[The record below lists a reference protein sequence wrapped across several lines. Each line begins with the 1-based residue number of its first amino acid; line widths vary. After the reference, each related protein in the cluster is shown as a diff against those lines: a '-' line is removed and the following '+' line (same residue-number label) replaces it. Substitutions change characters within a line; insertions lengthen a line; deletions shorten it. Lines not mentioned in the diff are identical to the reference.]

1 MADSSREKAIVQLLE
16 ERGYISVQELSKC
29 LYVSQPTVRRAL
41 TDLEREGIVQ
51 RSHGGVTLASNG
63 LAKPMSFRAE
73 SMQREKRSIARAAV
87 DMVDNGNVIF
97 LDTSTTAR
105 YLINY
110 LRNKRNITVITNS
123 LPALTLLQNNNI
135 TAKCTGGDLNDESQG
150 FVGHHAEQYISDIYA
165 DVFFFSTPCISS
177 TGRISDYSEQ
187 ETYIRKLMLKNSKNK
202 VFLFHSAKFNQNA
215 TFTIC
220 DLHEVDYLISNMDL
234 PSKFPDRVKTV
245 KAILSKDA
253 DESVYV
259 VSTRM
264 DKHANE

>member
-110 LRNKRNITVITNS
+110 LRNKRNIAGGVPEETV
-123 LPALTLLQNNNI
+123 
-135 TAKCTGGDLNDESQG
+135 GG
-150 FVGHHAEQYISDIYA
+150 F
-165 DVFFFSTPCISS
+165 
-177 TGRISDYSEQ
+177 
-187 ETYIRKLMLKNSKNK
+187 IRKCKGVRKWTA
-202 VFLFHSAKFNQNA
+202 AKPAAAPWQGNYDHFR
-215 TFTIC
+215 
-220 DLHEVDYLISNMDL
+220 L
-234 PSKFPDRVKTV
+234 
-245 KAILSKDA
+245 
-253 DESVYV
+253 
-259 VSTRM
+259 
-264 DKHANE
+264 

>member
-97 LDTSTTAR
+97 PDTSTTAR

-110 LRNKRNITVITNS
+110 LHNKHNITVITNS
-123 LPALTLLQNNNI
+123 IPALTLLQN
-135 TAKCTGGDLNDESQG
+135 DQD
-150 FVGHHAEQYISDIYA
+150 
-165 DVFFFSTPCISS
+165 
-177 TGRISDYSEQ
+177 
-187 ETYIRKLMLKNSKNK
+187 
-202 VFLFHSAKFNQNA
+202 
-215 TFTIC
+215 
-220 DLHEVDYLISNMDL
+220 
-234 PSKFPDRVKTV
+234 
-245 KAILSKDA
+245 
-253 DESVYV
+253 
-259 VSTRM
+259 
-264 DKHANE
+264 

>member
-1 MADSSREKAIVQLLE
+1 MADTSREKAIIRLLE

-29 LYVSQPTVRRAL
+29 LYVSQPTVRRTL

-51 RSHGGVTLASNG
+51 RSHGGVILASNG
-63 LAKPMSFRAE
+63 LARPMSFRVE
-73 SMQREKRSIARAAV
+73 SMQKEKRVIARAAA

-105 YLINY
+105 CLINY

-123 LPALTLLQNNNI
+123 LPALTLLQSYNV
-135 TAKCTGGDLNDESQG
+135 TAKCTGGDLNDESLG
-150 FVGHHAEQYISDIYA
+150 FVGHHAEQYIADIYA
-165 DVFFFSTPCISS
+165 DVFFFSTPCISN

-187 ETYIRKLMLKNSKNK
+187 ETYIRKRMLKNAKKK

-220 DLHEVDYLISNMDL
+220 DLHEVDYLISDMDL
-234 PSKFPDRVKTV
+234 QEKFPTRVKKV
-245 KAILSKDA
+245 KPVIGRKP
-253 DESVYV
+253 DEIVHV
-259 VSTRM
+259 VST
-264 DKHANE
+264 KISE

>member
-97 LDTSTTAR
+97 LDTSTKGCE
-105 YLINY
+105 NG
-110 LRNKRNITVITNS
+110 
-123 LPALTLLQNNNI
+123 LLQNQQQPPGKE
-135 TAKCTGGDLNDESQG
+135 TMT
-150 FVGHHAEQYISDIYA
+150 ISA
-165 DVFFFSTPCISS
+165 CKKRRNHP
-177 TGRISDYSEQ
+177 
-187 ETYIRKLMLKNSKNK
+187 
-202 VFLFHSAKFNQNA
+202 
-215 TFTIC
+215 
-220 DLHEVDYLISNMDL
+220 
-234 PSKFPDRVKTV
+234 
-245 KAILSKDA
+245 
-253 DESVYV
+253 
-259 VSTRM
+259 
-264 DKHANE
+264 